1 MPDFNFSTVKSPNP
15 EEIEAF
21 NIATEIA
28 RKENANII
36 IGTDPDCDR
45 VGVIVKNK
53 QNEYIAL
60 NGNQIGAL
68 LVNYIITN
76 NINSIKRA
84 QNGDKFEMD
93 RLIRENNGLIWS
105 IVKRFMNRGYEVED
119 LYQIGCMGFIKS
131 IKRFDTNFEV
141 KLSTYSVPYIL
152 GEIKRFIRDDGPIK
166 VSRSIKELN
175 VKINELKRH
184 YLLKTGK
191 EITIEQICKEL
202 KVEKED
208 VIIAMESTNA
218 VESMDAAANAENK
231 DGKQMTVFEKISTGK
246 NEEELIT
253 NKMVINQL
261 ISELKDREKEIILL
275 RFFKEKT
282 QTEVA
287 KILGISQVQVSR
299 LERKILNE
307 MKTKLTSA

>member
-1 MPDFNFSTVKSPNP
+1 MY
-15 EEIEAF
+15 E
-21 NIATEIA
+21 
-28 RKENANII
+28 
-36 IGTDPDCDR
+36 
-45 VGVIVKNK
+45 
-53 QNEYIAL
+53 
-60 NGNQIGAL
+60 
-68 LVNYIITN
+68 N

-84 QNGDKFEMD
+84 QEGDKFEMD

-119 LYQIGCMGFIKS
+119 LYQIGCIGFIKS

-175 VKINELKRH
+175 TKINELKRH
-184 YLLKTGK
+184 YLLNGK
-191 EITIEQICKEL
+191 EITLEQICKEL
-202 KVEKED
+202 KIQKED
-208 VIIAMESTNA
+208 AIIAMESTNA

-231 DGKQMTVFEKISTGK
+231 DGKQMTVFDKISTGK
-246 NEEELIT
+246 NEEEMIT
-253 NKMVINQL
+253 NKMVVNQL
-261 ISELKDREKEIILL
+261 INELKDRDKEIILL

-299 LERKILNE
+299 IERKVLNE
-307 MKTKLTSA
+307 MKSKLTSA

>member
-1 MPDFNFSTVKSPNP
+1 MY
-15 EEIEAF
+15 E
-21 NIATEIA
+21 
-28 RKENANII
+28 
-36 IGTDPDCDR
+36 
-45 VGVIVKNK
+45 
-53 QNEYIAL
+53 
-60 NGNQIGAL
+60 
-68 LVNYIITN
+68 N

-84 QNGDKFEMD
+84 QDGDKFEMD

-175 VKINELKRH
+175 VKIQELKKH
-184 YLLKTGK
+184 YLITKGR
-191 EITIEQICKEL
+191 EITIEEIAKEL
-202 KVEKED
+202 KVDKD
-208 VIIAMESTNA
+208 DIIIAMESNNSI
-218 VESMDAAANAENK
+218 ESIEGTSNQSDKE
-231 DGKQMTVFEKISTGK
+231 GKKLSILDKISTGK
-246 NEEELIT
+246 NEEEIIT
-253 NKMVINQL
+253 NKIVIKQL
-261 ISELKDREKEIILL
+261 LKELDERDREIILL

-287 KILGISQVQVSR
+287 RILGISQVQVSR
-299 LERKILNE
+299 IERKVLDK
-307 MKTKLTSA
+307 MKNKLTSA

>member
-1 MPDFNFSTVKSPNP
+1 MY
-15 EEIEAF
+15 E
-21 NIATEIA
+21 
-28 RKENANII
+28 
-36 IGTDPDCDR
+36 
-45 VGVIVKNK
+45 
-53 QNEYIAL
+53 
-60 NGNQIGAL
+60 
-68 LVNYIITN
+68 N

-84 QNGDKFEMD
+84 QDGDKFEMD

-119 LYQIGCMGFIKS
+119 LYQIGCIGFIKS

-175 VKINELKRH
+175 TKINELKRQ
-184 YLLKTGK
+184 YLLNGK
-191 EITIEQICKEL
+191 EITLEQICKEL
-202 KVEKED
+202 KIQKED
-208 VIIAMESTNA
+208 AIIAMESTNA
-218 VESMDAAANAENK
+218 VESMDATANAENK
-231 DGKQMTVFEKISTGK
+231 DGKQMTIFDKLSTGK

-261 ISELKDREKEIILL
+261 LNELKDRDKEIILL

-287 KILGISQVQVSR
+287 NILGISQVQVSR
-299 LERKILNE
+299 IERKILNE
-307 MKTKLTSA
+307 MKAKLTSA

>member
-1 MPDFNFSTVKSPNP
+1 MY
-15 EEIEAF
+15 E
-21 NIATEIA
+21 
-28 RKENANII
+28 
-36 IGTDPDCDR
+36 
-45 VGVIVKNK
+45 
-53 QNEYIAL
+53 
-60 NGNQIGAL
+60 
-68 LVNYIITN
+68 N

-84 QNGDKFEMD
+84 QEGDKFEID

-119 LYQIGCMGFIKS
+119 LYQIGCIGFIKS

-175 VKINELKRH
+175 TKINELKRH
-184 YLLKTGK
+184 YLLNGK
-191 EITIEQICKEL
+191 EITLEQICKEL
-202 KVEKED
+202 KIQKED
-208 VIIAMESTNA
+208 AIIAMESTNA

-231 DGKQMTVFEKISTGK
+231 DGKQMTVFDKISTGK
-246 NEEELIT
+246 NEEEMIT
-253 NKMVINQL
+253 NRMVVNQL
-261 ISELKDREKEIILL
+261 INELQDRDKEIILL

-299 LERKILNE
+299 IERKVLNE
-307 MKTKLTSA
+307 MKSKLTSA

>member
-1 MPDFNFSTVKSPNP
+1 MY
-15 EEIEAF
+15 E
-21 NIATEIA
+21 
-28 RKENANII
+28 
-36 IGTDPDCDR
+36 
-45 VGVIVKNK
+45 
-53 QNEYIAL
+53 
-60 NGNQIGAL
+60 
-68 LVNYIITN
+68 N

-84 QNGDKFEMD
+84 QDGDKFEMD
-93 RLIRENNGLIWS
+93 KLIRDNNGLIWS

-119 LYQIGCMGFIKS
+119 LYQIGCIGFIKS

-175 VKINELKRH
+175 TKINELKRQ
-184 YLLKTGK
+184 YLLNGK
-191 EITIEQICKEL
+191 EITLEQICKEL
-202 KVEKED
+202 KIQKED
-208 VIIAMESTNA
+208 AIIAMESTNA

-231 DGKQMTVFEKISTGK
+231 DGKKMTIFDKLSTGK

-261 ISELKDREKEIILL
+261 LNELKDRDKEIILL

-287 KILGISQVQVSR
+287 NILGISQVQVSR
-299 LERKILNE
+299 IERKILNE
-307 MKTKLTSA
+307 MKAKLTSA

>member
-1 MPDFNFSTVKSPNP
+1 MEK
-15 EEIEAF
+15 
-21 NIATEIA
+21 
-28 RKENANII
+28 
-36 IGTDPDCDR
+36 
-45 VGVIVKNK
+45 
-53 QNEYIAL
+53 
-60 NGNQIGAL
+60 
-68 LVNYIITN
+68 
-76 NINSIKRA
+76 
-84 QNGDKFEMD
+84 
-93 RLIRENNGLIWS
+93 LIRDNNGLIWS
-105 IVKRFMNRGYEVED
+105 IVKRFMNRGYEVDD

-175 VKINELKRH
+175 VKINELKKH
-184 YLLKTGK
+184 YLNKTGK
-191 EITIEQICKEL
+191 EITIEEICKEL

-208 VIIAMESTNA
+208 VVIAMESTNA
-218 VESMDAAANAENK
+218 IESIDGAATAENK
-231 DGKQMTVFEKISTGK
+231 DGRQLTIFDKLSTGI
-246 NEEELIT
+246 NEEEVIT
-253 NKMVINQL
+253 NKMVIRQL
-261 ISELKDREKEIILL
+261 INELEDRDKEIILL

-299 LERKILNE
+299 IEIKILNK